1 MLMCTLLQLYHILTT
16 CVRVCMAVLKTCIA
30 CMPVRSVKTTH
41 RLCTPHTIDR
51 TPAPP
56 CPIRIAML
64 ETGTMTISPALRPPL
79 HARYPAGLV
88 APLSTTTVV
97 RAYLQACFRFIRVR
111 CNPST
116 QGTRTKCVHSCLLA
130 SCVEQGVSHVSTV
143 ASASTLSAATCA
155 VVQ

>member
-1 MLMCTLLQLYHILTT
+1 MCTLLQLYHILTSAFDQ
-16 CVRVCMAVLKTCIA
+16 VCMAVLKTCIA

-41 RLCTPHTIDR
+41 RLYTPHCLHRI
-51 TPAPP
+51 PAPP
-56 CPIRIAML
+56 CPIAMDSW
-64 ETGTMTISPALRPPL
+64 TISPALRPPL

-88 APLSTTTVV
+88 ASLSTTTVV

-116 QGTRTKCVHSCLLA
+116 QGMRTKCVHSCLLA